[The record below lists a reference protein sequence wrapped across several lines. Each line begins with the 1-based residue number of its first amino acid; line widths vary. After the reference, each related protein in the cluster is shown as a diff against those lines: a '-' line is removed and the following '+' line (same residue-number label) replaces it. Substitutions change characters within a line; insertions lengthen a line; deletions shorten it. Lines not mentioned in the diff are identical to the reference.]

1 MKVAAFFKR
10 NTKEI
15 LRDPLTAVFGLGFPL
30 VLLFLMSAIQAKV
43 PVDMFAPERLTPG
56 LSVFGMSFVSLFS
69 ATLISKDRSGALMQR
84 LYTTPMTPFDYICG
98 YTLPLLPLSVLQ
110 TIICY
115 LAAFTVGLEFSVN
128 VIYAVL
134 SSIIIS
140 PLFIAIGLLCGTL
153 LSDKQVGGICGALLT
168 NLTAWLSGIW
178 FELSLVGGVF
188 EKIADCLPFVH
199 AVELERAILSGNTE
213 GIMMH
218 LIVVISYTLL
228 IFVAAAFIFKY
239 KMNR

>member
-1 MKVAAFFKR
+1 
-10 NTKEI
+10 
-15 LRDPLTAVFGLGFPL
+15 
-30 VLLFLMSAIQAKV
+30 
-43 PVDMFAPERLTPG
+43 
-56 LSVFGMSFVSLFS
+56 MSFVSLFS

-98 YTLPLLPLSVLQ
+98 YTLPMLPLSVLQ

-115 LAAFTVGLEFSVN
+115 LAAFTVGLKFSAN
-128 VIYAVL
+128 VICAIL

-218 LIVVISYTLL
+218 LAVVPGYTVVIFVTATL
-228 IFVAAAFIFKY
+228 IFKH
-239 KMNR
+239 KMNK